1 MRATVV
7 LTPSESKKLI
17 SKAIAKKKEVE
28 IAMNT
33 AYVILFEGTTNTFVA
48 KELFGIDLD
57 CSNFTSG
64 MNISGVLC
72 NSDRAIRGKFPLVAY
87 KGKLIDMPYEQ
98 AISDFHKDTVIIKG
112 GNAIDRDGFVG
123 IIISGYTGGSISQ
136 VIGTSVSQG
145 IRIICPIGLEK
156 TIFSV
161 PFAARYTGGKLFDYS
176 MGCDYGLFVL
186 VHADVVTEIQAI
198 NILSGAITIHVASG
212 GIGGS
217 EGAVVLS
224 INGTEDEVNK
234 AVAIIE
240 DVKGEPPQKGIRMKC
255 PGQSVAVGEEQQC
268 KYVNCSFYHK
278 DENSPPQWIRISQS
292 MSNHKEIHF

>member
-28 IAMNT
+28 IAMDT
-33 AYVILFEGTTNTFVA
+33 AYVILCEGTTNTFIA
-48 KELFGIDLD
+48 KELFGVDIE
-57 CSNFTSG
+57 SANFTSG

-72 NSDRAIRGKFPLVAY
+72 NSDRTARGKFPLVAY

-123 IIISGYTGGSISQ
+123 IIISGYTGGSTAQ

-161 PFAARYTGGKLFDYS
+161 PFASRYTGGKLFDYS

-186 VHADVVTEIQAI
+186 VHADIVTEIQAI
-198 NILSGAITIHVASG
+198 NILSGASTVHIASG

-224 INGTEDEVNK
+224 INGTKSEVNK
-234 AVAIIE
+234 AVTIIE
-240 DVKGEPPQKGIRMKC
+240 SIKGEPLQKGIKMKC
-255 PGQSVAVGEEQQC
+255 PGQSMAIGEKQQC
-268 KYVNCSFYHK
+268 KYINCSFYHK
-278 DENSPPQWIRISQS
+278 DENSLPDWIRSL
-292 MSNHKEIHF
+292 

>member
-112 GNAIDRDGFVG
+112 GNAIDRDGFNIPG
-123 IIISGYTGGSISQ
+123 HWDFCFPGNPYNLPYRFGKNYIFCT
-136 VIGTSVSQG
+136 
-145 IRIICPIGLEK
+145 IR
-156 TIFSV
+156 S
-161 PFAARYTGGKLFDYS
+161 
-176 MGCDYGLFVL
+176 
-186 VHADVVTEIQAI
+186 EIYRRKI
-198 NILSGAITIHVASG
+198 V
-212 GIGGS
+212 
-217 EGAVVLS
+217 
-224 INGTEDEVNK
+224 
-234 AVAIIE
+234 
-240 DVKGEPPQKGIRMKC
+240 
-255 PGQSVAVGEEQQC
+255 
-268 KYVNCSFYHK
+268 
-278 DENSPPQWIRISQS
+278 
-292 MSNHKEIHF
+292 